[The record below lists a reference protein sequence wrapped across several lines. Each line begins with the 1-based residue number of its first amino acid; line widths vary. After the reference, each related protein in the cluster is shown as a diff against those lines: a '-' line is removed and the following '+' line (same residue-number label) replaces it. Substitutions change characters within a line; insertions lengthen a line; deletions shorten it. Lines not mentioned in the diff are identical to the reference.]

1 MENNYDILKIIYKEI
16 IGNLSNEEKD
26 ILSDWLKNKDNFIL
40 YNNIHNR
47 EYSEEYHSELK
58 KYNHKNAY
66 KEFRKY
72 TFKQR
77 YKLHIYWKVASVIVV
92 LIGLYL
98 IFSNQIADND
108 SSGTMKDYI
117 VYENA
122 ILTKSSGE
130 VILLGVN
137 ENSDSLKLKQIKD
150 DVKWDVN
157 DYLDDYL
164 TTKFDEIFVP
174 KRGAYSFKL
183 SDGSVVHLNSES
195 KLRFPTTFSKK
206 ERRVFL
212 EGEAFFIVAADK
224 SNPFIV
230 ETSHNSVIA
239 VGTSFNIKSYPKEDE
254 IQTTLVSGTVNVS
267 SDGNIKNL
275 TPNTQLLYSKS
286 SCKITIRKVNTE
298 LYTSWIDGMFK
309 FEREKLINIT
319 NVLERWYNI
328 NIVFK
333 STSIENALFTGDL
346 KRYDNI
352 DKHITMLQA
361 TTNEIN
367 FTKKGNTIIIDYKK

>member
-77 YKLHIYWKVASVIVV
+77 YKLNIYWKVASVIVV

-254 IQTTLVSGTVNVS
+254 IQTTLVSGNVNVS

>member
-66 KEFRKY
+66 KKFRKY

-130 VILLGVN
+130 VILLGIN

-254 IQTTLVSGTVNVS
+254 IQTTLVSGNVNVS

>member
-77 YKLHIYWKVASVIVV
+77 YKLNIYWKVASVIVV

-150 DVKWDVN
+150 NVKWDVD

-254 IQTTLVSGTVNVS
+254 IQTTLVSGNVNVS

>member
-150 DVKWDVN
+150 NVKWDVD

-254 IQTTLVSGTVNVS
+254 IQTTLVSGNVNVS

>member
-150 DVKWDVN
+150 NVKWDVD

>member
-77 YKLHIYWKVASVIVV
+77 YKLNIYWKVASVIVV

-150 DVKWDVN
+150 NVKWDVD

-254 IQTTLVSGTVNVS
+254 IQTTLVSGNVNVS

-309 FEREKLINIT
+309 FDREKLINIT

>member
-254 IQTTLVSGTVNVS
+254 IQTTLVSGNVNVS